1 MSDDRISTTPSSPR
15 CPACGGPVATPGA
28 PCPTCGKTFPAPTPF
43 VMPELRYRSEE
54 WLLGYDK
61 PIYFPLGFL
70 ALLVIGIMALFAPGI
85 LIPAAILLVPAG
97 IRATR
102 LATRPDVD
110 QARSLWGYLFGA
122 AVASFGVA
130 VLAGVASAVAFAIIC
145 TGIGAMGRSLE
156 AAFAGAVLGLIV
168 GVVVFLESFRRLWP
182 RERAD
187 EMPHPRDP
195 EE

>member
-1 MSDDRISTTPSSPR
+1 MSDDRISTTPNTPR

-28 PCPTCGKTFPAPTPF
+28 PCPACGKAFPAPTPF

-61 PIYFPLGFL
+61 PVYFGFGL
-70 ALLVIGIMALFAPGI
+70 IALLAIGLIALAAPGV
-85 LIPAAILLVPAG
+85 LVPAAILLVPAG
-97 IRATR
+97 IRAAR
-102 LATRPDVD
+102 LFSRPDVD
-110 QARSLWGYLFGA
+110 QARSLWGYLFGV

-130 VLAGVASAVAFAIIC
+130 ALAGVASAVAFAIIC
-145 TGIGAMGRSLE
+145 TGIAAMGHSLD
-156 AAFAGAVLGLIV
+156 ALFAGAVLGLLPGFALFVTI
-168 GVVVFLESFRRLWP
+168 FMKLWP